1 MIWQKNLTSPYEI
14 GIENEQIFSKSLVGE
29 SATVVYLLYIF
40 KYLQENYSK
49 HLNILCLETALFL
62 VKSFP

>member
-29 SATVVYLLYIF
+29 SATGVYLLYIF

-49 HLNILCLETALFL
+49 HLNICA
-62 VKSFP
+62 